1 MKTIL
6 TIVLIAFFS
15 VTWAQSNSAIIDTEQ
30 MQQAVA
36 RGAIIWDVRG
46 EKSYLEGHLP
56 GAINVGEIGSV
67 LRDPNKED
75 YIATEQIQ
83 KIFNAAGL
91 DVNQEIVVYGAHG
104 NPYAY
109 FGLYTINYFGGK
121 KAQIY
126 HGGVDAWRQAGLP
139 IQKERQSLP
148 PVSVALVTQP
158 QLVVNNEEMFKL
170 TQSKSVQIIDARTPD
185 EFTGKDV
192 RAIRGG
198 HIPNAI
204 NIPFEENWQ
213 DPATAIKLGKKQ
225 VGDNSGMALKNQ
237 ADLKK
242 LYANLD
248 PDKETV
254 VYCQSGVRASE
265 TAVILKTLGFK
276 KVKVYESSWLGW
288 GNNLKVPVADET
300 FLNVG
305 ALNAK
310 MGAMQNKINQLE
322 EALKNKNNWS
332 DFGCEKCEFLDDYLV
347 VVWWVQLI
355 QWLTRVLICIENWS
369 TICIQLLSTQ
379 VIKLSMTSGLY

>member
-1 MKTIL
+1 ML
-6 TIVLIAFFS
+6 
-15 VTWAQSNSAIIDTEQ
+15 
-30 MQQAVA
+30 
-36 RGAIIWDVRG
+36 
-46 EKSYLEGHLP
+46 
-56 GAINVGEIGSV
+56 
-67 LRDPNKED
+67 
-75 YIATEQIQ
+75 
-83 KIFNAAGL
+83 
-91 DVNQEIVVYGAHG
+91 
-104 NPYAY
+104 
-109 FGLYTINYFGGK
+109 
-121 KAQIY
+121 
-126 HGGVDAWRQAGLP
+126 
-139 IQKERQSLP
+139 
-148 PVSVALVTQP
+148 
-158 QLVVNNEEMFKL
+158 KL

-288 GNNLKVPVADET
+288 GNNLKAPVADET

-310 MGAMQNKINQLE
+310 MAAMQNKINQLE
-322 EALKNKNNWS
+322 EALKNKNNW
-332 DFGCEKCEFLDDYLV
+332 
-347 VVWWVQLI
+347 
-355 QWLTRVLICIENWS
+355 
-369 TICIQLLSTQ
+369 
-379 VIKLSMTSGLY
+379 